1 MTTMPDEKDKLTEE
15 EKALKEYLEA
25 FDYSTVMNFGEIKV
39 NVREGKAKVADFK
52 KTLILD
58 N

>member
-1 MTTMPDEKDKLTEE
+1 MPDEKDKLTEE

-25 FDYSTVMNFGEIKV
+25 FDYGTVMNFGEIKV

>member
-1 MTTMPDEKDKLTEE
+1 MPDNKDRLTEAE
-15 EKALKEYLEA
+15 QALKSYLEGY
-25 FDYSTVMNFGEIKV
+25 DYSTVMNFGEIRI

-52 KTLILD
+52 KTVILD